1 MHIVG
6 SFPYRTPPVLYCGI
20 NFCAA
25 ISSMPQEHIHTSASK
40 NNSVLEMYAEDGS
53 EIELFED
60 RNKLFLVAVL
70 NAQYELAGI

>member
-1 MHIVG
+1 
-6 SFPYRTPPVLYCGI
+6 
-20 NFCAA
+20 
-25 ISSMPQEHIHTSASK
+25 MPQEHIHTSASK

>member
-1 MHIVG
+1 
-6 SFPYRTPPVLYCGI
+6 
-20 NFCAA
+20 
-25 ISSMPQEHIHTSASK
+25 MPQKHIHTSALK